1 MMPRSVSPDRQR
13 SAGILSRRSSPNS
26 TSCPDPTSAAIRKHL
41 PPAPLVNCGPSG
53 TRSVT
58 RPLDRTGAVRHHWSQ
73 TDHHIVCWSRRVSG
87 GQVVSPAPA
96 SGRAGRLRRSIL
108 LVATPLG
115 SVITVCTDNTCPRV
129 AVLRLR
135 ARHDVTQIRNR
146 AHSALCTVG
155 SRSRRSAPRLRRA
168 ASLSLFGGN
177 RSVSL
182 LGRAHAMTLLTTSRA
197 APWTSARCSGPRNDS
212 A

>member
-53 TRSVT
+53 TRAVT

-96 SGRAGRLRRSIL
+96 SGRAQRAALAIDTSSSNS
-108 LVATPLG
+108 LG
-115 SVITVCTDNTCPRV
+115 SVITVCTDNTCPRA

-135 ARHDVTQIRNR
+135 ARHDVTQK
-146 AHSALCTVG
+146 
-155 SRSRRSAPRLRRA
+155 PRTLRRVHRRV
-168 ASLSLFGGN
+168 ASETISTQTSPGSFSFAVRWQPFGQPA
-177 RSVSL
+177 
-182 LGRAHAMTLLTTSRA
+182 RASHPMTLLTTSRA
-197 APWTSARCSGPRNDS
+197 ASWTSARCSGPRNDS

>member
-1 MMPRSVSPDRQR
+1 MMPRSVSHDRQR

-53 TRSVT
+53 TRAVT

-73 TDHHIVCWSRRVSG
+73 TDHHIVCWCHTASG

-96 SGRAGRLRRSIL
+96 SGRAQRAALAIDTSSSNS
-108 LVATPLG
+108 LG
-115 SVITVCTDNTCPRV
+115 SVDN
-129 AVLRLR
+129 RLHR
-135 ARHDVTQIRNR
+135 QHLPT
-146 AHSALCTVG
+146 
-155 SRSRRSAPRLRRA
+155 SRSPA
-168 ASLSLFGGN
+168 ASGQARRNSETAHTPPCAP
-177 RSVSL
+177 S
-182 LGRAHAMTLLTTSRA
+182 GRVRDDQHPDFARELRFRRRRTVALRERTHAMTLLTTSFA
-197 APWTSARCSGPRNDS
+197 ASCTSARCSGPLNDS